1 MTGTNDRPLVSNGP
15 QTGNVDEAGVDAN
28 NNDIPGTASVSGD
41 LNASDVDNDQSDLSW
56 TLISDQ
62 FADFGEFILNSETGE
77 WSFNLFNDSPVV
89 EAMQEGDTPV
99 VLTYN
104 IRVSDDNGSFSDTT
118 VTITVTGT
126 NDRPDAEDDCYEVSE
141 PDAPFNTAYV
151 VDSEKNLLRVNP
163 ATGEH
168 EVVVQ
173 LNQYMTDIAISPSGV
188 MYGISGSTLYIIDPI
203 TGTTTVINDSVPWSN
218 GLTFAPNGDLYASGG
233 DNLYQLNTSDS
244 GQFGDVVAT
253 FDTLGANSAGDIV
266 FHQGEM
272 YFTTSLGHLARI
284 DFDSSGNAF
293 ATIIK
298 ENVTGST
305 LNFGLTSGH
314 DGLLYIFSDNNI
326 YTFNFDTNTAE
337 FVSSYGQ
344 NAAYGAAQ
352 QTTLVNG
359 NVLENDTDIENDD
372 LIVTQVQLGDTIVD
386 AGQSIDG
393 IYGTL
398 VLNADGSFTYY
409 LDKSRAVTAGLE
421 EGEVVF
427 ENFTYTASDQNGGLD
442 TAILKIKITGTDDL
456 PVISEDAGAV
466 IEDTELLAEGTLTA
480 TDADNPDLAFVANTV
495 SDVYGT
501 FTVDDAG
508 NWTYTLNQ
516 NATVDALVEDEELI
530 KTFTVSLS
538 DGTETTVTIKI
549 IGTDDLPVVSE
560 GADTVIED
568 TDLFANGTLTATDAD
583 NPNLAFVANT
593 ISDIY
598 GTFIVDDAGNW
609 TYTLNQN
616 ATVDAL
622 VEDEELIKTF
632 TVALSDGTETTVTIK
647 IIGTDDLPVV
657 SEGADTV
664 IEDTDLF
671 ANGTLTATDADN
683 PDLAF
688 VANTVSDVYGTFI
701 VDDAGNWTYTL
712 NQNATVDALVED
724 EELIKTFTVSL
735 SDGTETT
742 VTIKIIGTDDL
753 PVVSEGA
760 DTVIEDTDLFANGTL
775 TATDADNPNLA
786 FVANTISDIY
796 GTFIVDDA
804 GNWAYTLNQN
814 VTVDALV
821 EDEELIKTFT
831 VALSDGTET
840 TVTIKII
847 GTDDL
852 PVVSVGA
859 DTVVEDTDLFANGTL
874 TATDAD
880 NPDLTFA
887 ANTVSDVYG
896 TFSVDGA
903 GNWTYT
909 LNQNATVDGL
919 AKDEE
924 VLKTFTVALSDGT
937 STTVSITI
945 VGINDEPKISNVEAK
960 SVSEE
965 GLTPDDQDFVG
976 IPDQTGSPEDKSNSA
991 VNTGTFEIEDIDSDE
1006 LTVSMGESPIFSESG
1021 DLLSLTSGQ
1030 MPITWT
1036 WDPNTDTLIGSIGSS
1051 ANGDYQ
1057 KVITIALTAPSDA
1070 GSNIWTYTV
1079 NLEGPIDH
1087 PDTTVEDVILGQ
1099 FELLVSDGNGGT
1111 DTATISISF
1120 EDDRPAVVNEQT
1132 VIVTEQDIPNTLVG
1146 NFSLINLTNAYEMDF
1161 DGFTISG
1168 KGFKSSDDITLVDA
1182 TLYSDG
1188 NGIGVQS
1195 VGAPYHPIAG
1205 EIDFRT
1211 LNGESASEEVIFTL
1225 DTNTLAYGVK
1235 IEFAAMF
1242 GGSEDET
1249 GVVEFYRNGE
1259 LIASVP
1265 FTSDTS
1271 SGNFAANFEAIEGG
1285 FDTMI
1290 IKATDNGKNNPN
1302 DNSDFTITSVEF
1314 IGEPDPVIGY
1324 ANGELETIWGADGP
1338 GEMELLSLTSGELR
1352 TIDGQLI
1359 TTELSGNII
1368 RGVDTNDNVIFEF
1381 IFTPATGEWD
1391 FLQYEEMQVG
1401 GSNSEFE
1408 FSINVTDGDGDNTVS
1423 TISVTPLVSGFTDDD
1438 EVITIVEDSGLTSG
1452 NVIDGNSS
1460 HSPITVLS
1468 FMIAGDVTEYV
1479 ADGNDV
1485 TITDV
1490 GIFSLDSN
1498 GNYEF
1503 TPTENYYGNV
1513 PSIVYQMKDAN
1524 NFTEQS
1530 TLNIE
1535 VTPTPDPIVITRAD
1549 SSAVSEEGLQFGT
1562 PDESGDSDTTDSV
1575 TGVGQIN
1582 VSNPD
1587 GTEISLMLT
1596 GPEDI
1601 TSQGQAVEWLWNA
1614 QSNTLVGYVA
1624 ATNNSASYDV
1634 IHLKLTSEPENFD
1647 GNWDYEATL
1656 LKPID
1661 HDVIDL
1667 EDDKNID
1674 VGVHVISANN
1684 TEITSSVLSVSV
1696 EDDGIEANDIETN
1709 IIVDNFAMSGMVAN
1723 WVAWQGGSN
1732 VNTND
1737 GNGDGGRDQIRW
1749 GSSSTSS
1756 DESGY
1761 NFVDND
1767 AGLDGTLEIG
1777 EDLLLGTFTHLNNPV
1792 YASAIGQATL
1802 EITFSVTDSSGNE
1815 VDVSV
1820 QVVFDHNE
1828 TGGTPNPA
1836 DEITI
1841 LSVTG
1846 SFLDGANEYQF
1857 SKLDFVDSNGNVVP
1871 IGETVFTEEGGS
1883 TEFELVAQIDLVNER
1898 PSVTGNVA
1906 DDGNVLGADQGYE
1919 VTELLFQG
1927 TTYLITGSN
1936 ITINGI
1942 YGDLVINSSG
1952 NYTYTLTENAA
1963 DIPLGQSET
1972 FVYTIEDDDGDSTT
1986 ANFTI
1991 NLNFADNSQTN
2002 LLTESVSNDVVDIEM
2017 NVDDFE
2023 PVLGQEP
2030 SIDSFI
2036 DKLISLD
2043 DIIETGHSIFEM
2055 GNDIQGINT
2064 SEIRASEFDT
2074 AEFIQEIELKD
2085 VNNLTQYVGTQG
2097 GDTGMISYQSEFDD
2111 QSQLI
2116 ETNTSDVS
2124 RFSSSHGPKELH
2136 ENDAFR
2142 TDELLP

>member
-1 MTGTNDRPLVSNGP
+1 Y
-15 QTGNVDEAGVDAN
+15 
-28 NNDIPGTASVSGD
+28 
-41 LNASDVDNDQSDLSW
+41 
-56 TLISDQ
+56 
-62 FADFGEFILNSETGE
+62 GEFILNSETGE
-77 WSFNLFNDSPVV
+77 WTFNLFNDSAVV

-104 IRVSDDNGSFSDTT
+104 IRVSDDNGGFSDTT

-126 NDRPDAEDDCYEVSE
+126 NDRPVAEDDCYEVNE

-168 EVVVQ
+168 EVIAQ

-284 DFDSSGNAF
+284 DFDSSGNAV

-298 ENVTGST
+298 ENVTGT
-305 LNFGLTSGH
+305 TQNFGLISGH

-326 YTFNFDTNTAE
+326 YTFNFDTNSAE

-372 LIVTQVQLGDTIVD
+372 LIVTQVQFGDTIVD

-393 IYGTL
+393 IYGML

-421 EGEVVF
+421 EGEIVF

-442 TAILKIKITGTDDL
+442 TAILKVKITGTDDL

-480 TDADNPDLAFVANTV
+480 TDADNPDLAFVANT
-495 SDVYGT
+495 
-501 FTVDDAG
+501 
-508 NWTYTLNQ
+508 
-516 NATVDALVEDEELI
+516 
-530 KTFTVSLS
+530 
-538 DGTETTVTIKI
+538 
-549 IGTDDLPVVSE
+549 
-560 GADTVIED
+560 
-568 TDLFANGTLTATDAD
+568 
-583 NPNLAFVANT
+583 

-632 TVALSDGTETTVTIK
+632 SVALSDGTETTVTIK

-688 VANTVSDVYGTFI
+688 VANSISDIYGTFT

-712 NQNATVDALVED
+712 NQNATVDALVEG
-724 EELIKTFTVSL
+724 EELIKTFSVAL

-786 FVANTISDIY
+786 FVANTVSDVY
-796 GTFIVDDA
+796 GTFTVDDA
-804 GNWAYTLNQN
+804 GNWTYTLNQN
-814 VTVDALV
+814 ATVDALV
-821 EDEELIKTFT
+821 EDEELIKIFT

-852 PVVSVGA
+852 PVVSVDA

-880 NPDLTFA
+880 NSDLAFVA
-887 ANTVSDVYG
+887 KTVSDVYG
-896 TFSVDGA
+896 TFSVDDA

-945 VGINDEPKISNVEAK
+945 VGINDDPKISNVEAK

-1021 DLLSLTSGQ
+1021 DLLNLTSAQ

-1099 FELLVSDGNGGT
+1099 FELLVSDGTGGT

-1225 DTNTLAYGVK
+1225 DANTLAYGVK

-1249 GVVEFYRNGE
+1249 GVVEFYRDGE

-1290 IKATDNGKNNPN
+1290 VKATDNGKNNPN

-1314 IGEPDPVIGY
+1314 VGEPEAVIGY
-1324 ANGELETIWGADGP
+1324 ANGELEALWGADGP
-1338 GEMELLSLTSGELR
+1338 GNLELLSMMSGELR
-1352 TIDGQLI
+1352 TLDGQLI
-1359 TTELSGNII
+1359 STQLSGNII
-1368 RGVDTNDNVIFEF
+1368 KGFDEDNDVIFQF

-1401 GSNSEFE
+1401 GDSSEFE
-1408 FSINVTDGDGDNTVS
+1408 FSIQVTDGDGDNTVS
-1423 TISVTPLVSGFTDDD
+1423 TISVTPITGGFVDDN
-1438 EVITIVEDSGLTSG
+1438 ENVTISEDFGLKTG
-1452 NVIDGNSS
+1452 NVIDGI
-1460 HSPITVLS
+1460 SPHMPVTVMS
-1468 FMIAGDVTEYV
+1468 FMIAGDANQYP
-1479 ADGNDV
+1479 ADGNNIVID
-1485 TITDV
+1485 DV
-1490 GIFSLDSN
+1490 GVFSLASD
-1498 GNYEF
+1498 GVYTF
-1503 TPTENYYGNV
+1503 TPADDYNGNV
-1513 PSIVYQMKDAN
+1513 PSIVYQLKDAN
-1524 NFTEQS
+1524 GFEEQS

-1535 VTPTPDPIVITRAD
+1535 VTATPDQIVIV
-1549 SSAVSEEGLQFGT
+1549 SASPSEVSEEGLANGT
-1562 PDESGDSDTTDSV
+1562 PDTDGTPDTTNDVNDS
-1575 TGVGQIN
+1575 GVIE
-1582 VSNPD
+1582 VKNPD
-1587 GTEISLMLT
+1587 GTVISLMLSGPT
-1596 GPEDI
+1596 GL
-1601 TSQGQAVEWLWNA
+1601 TSMGEEVQWTWDTDT
-1614 QSNTLVGYVA
+1614 NTLIGYVA
-1624 ATNNSASYDV
+1624 ATNSSDPFDV
-1634 IHLKLTSEPENFD
+1634 IHIQLVSEPSNYS
-1647 GNWDYEATL
+1647 GNWGYDVTL
-1656 LKPID
+1656 LHAID
-1661 HDVIDL
+1661 HDGVDI
-1667 EDDKNID
+1667 EDDESID
-1674 VGVHVISANN
+1674 IGVHVFAENG
-1684 TEITSSVLSVSV
+1684 TPITSSAFSISV
-1696 EDDGIEANDIETN
+1696 EDDGVEASNIETG
-1709 IIVDNFAMSGMVAN
+1709 IVVDSFSMSGMVAN
-1723 WVAWQGGSN
+1723 WVSWVGGYG
-1732 VNTND
+1732 VNTFD
-1737 GNGDGGRDQIRW
+1737 GSSDGGNNSIRW
-1749 GSSSTSS
+1749 GENSTSPTS
-1756 DESGY
+1756 NESGY

-1767 AGLDGTLEIG
+1767 SGLNGTLEIG
-1777 EDLLLGTFTHLNNPV
+1777 KEITLGTFTHVN
-1792 YASAIGQATL
+1792 YTIYQDAISQATM
-1802 EITFSVTDSSGNE
+1802 EITFSVTDSSGND
-1815 VDVSV
+1815 VDVTV
-1820 QVVFDHNE
+1820 EVVFNHNE
-1828 TGGTPNPA
+1828 TSGEGTP

-1846 SFLDGANEYQF
+1846 TFLDGANVYQF
-1857 SKLDFVDSNGNVVP
+1857 SKLDFVKDGVVVP
-1871 IGETVFTEEGGS
+1871 IGQPVFTNEGGF
-1883 TEFELVAQIDLVNER
+1883 TEFDLVAQIDLVSER
-1898 PSVTGNVA
+1898 PSVTGSIVDDDNVI
-1906 DDGNVLGADQGYE
+1906 GADQGFE
-1919 VTELLFQG
+1919 VSEIIFQN
-1927 TTYLITGSN
+1927 TAYAVSGSG
-1936 ITINGI
+1936 ITINGL

-1952 NYTYTLTENAA
+1952 EYTYTLTENASN
-1963 DIPLGQSET
+1963 IPQGQSET
-1972 FVYTIEDDDGDSTT
+1972 FTYIITDEDNDSTT

-1991 NLNFADNSQTN
+1991 NLNFADNSQTSN
-2002 LLTESVSNDVVDIEM
+2002 ASSSQDVNHYAFIELEDGDTEHELESWTEYEIDLFVDKNIFIDELIGEGDLIFNEDSGTQSL
-2017 NVDDFE
+2017 NVDDIGSSDLSKTQFS
-2023 PVLGQEP
+2023 Q
-2030 SIDSFI
+2030 D
-2036 DKLISLD
+2036 
-2043 DIIETGHSIFEM
+2043 
-2055 GNDIQGINT
+2055 
-2064 SEIRASEFDT
+2064 
-2074 AEFIQEIELKD
+2074 IELHD

-2097 GDTGMISYQSEFDD
+2097 GETGMISYQSKFED
-2111 QSQLI
+2111 QIQLV
-2116 ETNTSDVS
+2116 ETDTSDAS
-2124 RFSSSHGPKELH
+2124 PFSSSHGPKELH
-2136 ENDAFR
+2136 ENDSFR
-2142 TDELLP
+2142 TGELLP